1 MDRSHSGTDHFQTPL
16 TVRLSAFGKAAAL
29 VKNGRREGLPLDVAV
44 VGSPSRSSA
53 PSSSAPS
60 SSEEPRE
67 VADRQGDKRNGGDQ
81 TRAQSST
88 SPDDRVEGGVSDGDA
103 NVFFPR
109 EEANVTGMRVVEV
122 TDHFRTSKSGLK
134 CMLSE
139 AYASCFDRKEE
150 VRETVA
156 SDVG

>member
-1 MDRSHSGTDHFQTPL
+1 M
-16 TVRLSAFGKAAAL
+16 
-29 VKNGRREGLPLDVAV
+29 KNGRREDLPLEVAV
-44 VGSPSRSSA
+44 VGSPSRSST
-53 PSSSAPS
+53 SSSAAPS

-67 VADRQGDKRNGGDQ
+67 VADQQGDERCGDKRNGDDQ
-81 TRAQSST
+81 RTGAQSWTST
-88 SPDDRVEGGVSDGDA
+88 DDRVKGGVSGGDA

-109 EEANVTGMRVVEV
+109 EEANVTGTGMRVVEV

-150 VRETVA
+150 VRENVT
-156 SDVG
+156 SELG